1 MSLDLDSGVARRIIE
16 TVGTHGVP
24 PEYGFQYFT
33 AGLDPYLSVIEKE
46 YLASFIRE
54 GGSAFKMVIGAYGGG
69 KTHFLYCIR
78 DLAWKHNFVVSYV
91 RLSPTESPFHSLDRV
106 YGAIVKGL
114 TIPLSPEELLSGYER
129 GIKSF
134 LRSWFSIRQQDLK
147 SKGFF
152 GDDLH
157 EEFLREIEQI
167 EIVES
172 LSFARAVKGALRCL
186 LEGRSEGFECI
197 CQWLNGEPYDRKTH
211 GHYGI
216 FQRIDRTTAFSMIR
230 SLVQWIRQV
239 GYSGLVIL
247 LDEAEQTP
255 SLSTRQKGEHLSNLR
270 EIIDECG
277 HTGFQGVFILYAVPD
292 ENFLEGRTQVYE
304 ALRQRLGTVF
314 NTLNPTGVKINL
326 EELPLQGVELLMEIG
341 ENLKRIYELA
351 YSCVLDSNISQD
363 MVRRVAEAAYNQRFG
378 DIGYKRLFVQK
389 CIQALHFLREKGQP
403 PSLAELQ
410 M

>member
-1 MSLDLDSGVARRIIE
+1 MSLDLDLRVAQRIIE
-16 TVGTHGVP
+16 AVGTHGVP
-24 PEYGFQYFT
+24 PEYGLQHFT

-46 YLASFIRE
+46 YLATFIRE

-152 GDDLH
+152 GGDLH
-157 EEFLREIEQI
+157 EEFLREVEQI

-197 CQWLNGEPYDRKTH
+197 CQWLNGEFYDRKTH

-304 ALRQRLGTVF
+304 ALRQRLETVF

-351 YSCVLDSNISQD
+351 YSCVLDGDISQD
-363 MVRRVAEAAYNQRFG
+363 VIRRVAEAAYNQRFG

-389 CIQALHFLREKGQP
+389 CIQALHILRQMGQP